1 MNKPPY
7 AELIAAAVQRPEFS
21 QNGGLGCQTIPAF
34 TVYYLPSTSASPVPA
49 LATLS
54 RARTAVEKKTPP
66 NLRTFTTNYKDARR
80 GNLCV
85 TCGTLPT
92 ERREVTYQ

>member
-7 AELIAAAVQRPEFS
+7 AELIAAAVLRPES
-21 QNGGLGCQTIPAF
+21 LSKWRLECQTIPAF
-34 TVYYLPSTSASPVPA
+34 TVYYLPSTSAHLDPA
-49 LATLS
+49 LATLP
-54 RARTAVEKKTPP
+54 RARLAVEKKTLPY
-66 NLRTFTTNYKDARR
+66 LRTFTTNYKDARR